1 MQSCLGRIRHEK
13 EVSLHF
19 HMPERATRYLDSWWC
34 IKEGSIELHSILD
47 VLLRDLTIQQLV
59 VDIEANKEDS

>member
-1 MQSCLGRIRHEK
+1 MQSCLGRIRHKK

-34 IKEGSIELHSILD
+34 IKKGRVELET
-47 VLLRDLTIQQLV
+47 VRDRIFGQGAPEQTLV
-59 VDIEANKEDS
+59 NVETYEQDT